1 MLVFINISG
10 EADTPSAA
18 IAEPIEILTEA
29 VSDEGGGGGEASQKL
44 YLKRVV
50 IDERLLC
57 RGISICKEI
66 KERSKM

>member
-29 VSDEGGGGGEASQKL
+29 VSDEGGGGGSFAE
-44 YLKRVV
+44 V
-50 IDERLLC
+50 IPEKSGDR
-57 RGISICKEI
+57 
-66 KERSKM
+66 